1 VAEDFYDSYH
11 RSTISKI
18 TMTEPIVVIL
28 FMFFGI
34 GLGIIFMQVLN
45 WLKDPIPYTCS
56 VFLGGIFLSLA
67 SKNQDG

>member
-1 VAEDFYDSYH
+1 MS
-11 RSTISKI
+11 
-18 TMTEPIVVIL
+18 EPIVVIL

-67 SKNQDG
+67 TKNQDGKLYLYDSLDY

>member
-1 VAEDFYDSYH
+1 MS
-11 RSTISKI
+11 
-18 TMTEPIVVIL
+18 EPIVVIL

-67 SKNQDG
+67 SKNQDGK

>member
-1 VAEDFYDSYH
+1 MS
-11 RSTISKI
+11 
-18 TMTEPIVVIL
+18 EPIVVIL